1 MPAETLDQIVSLCKR
16 RGFIF
21 PGSEIYGGLQGTFD
35 YGPLGVELKNNL
47 KMAWWRSNVYERDDM
62 EGLDASIIMNRL
74 VWKYSGHEE
83 TFVDSMVDCQTCK
96 GRFRADKL
104 GESNC
109 LLHPKQRPGECEGQL
124 TEPRPFN
131 LMFRTQ
137 VGPVA
142 TEDSY
147 AYLRPETAQGIFANF
162 GNVLTTS
169 SRKLP
174 FGIAQIGKAF
184 RNEIT
189 PRNFIFRVRE
199 FEQMEIEYFVQPGT
213 EDEWH
218 ERWLQERLAW
228 WRSMGLRSD
237 NFQVYNV
244 PREELAHYSKA
255 TYDLMYR
262 FPIGFEELEGI
273 ASRMDYDL
281 GSHSRDQE
289 RLNLT
294 ASVTTNTD
302 STARLTFYD
311 QEQKQHIVPF
321 VIEPSA
327 GVDRGVLAVLTEGY
341 EEQQVKALDEA
352 KQQAITEALESFQK
366 SVDRSADKLP
376 ADQRDALLERTS
388 QLISE
393 MPASLPQVLSLLD
406 MPGASSIQLGKKLRG
421 QADQILDG
429 DTFRTVLHLKP
440 ALAPIKAAVF
450 PLKRNNPE
458 IVAQA
463 QGIRKMLQSEG
474 DMRTVYDDTGAIGK
488 LYRRQDE
495 IGTPFCITVDFDT
508 LGRGDDTALKDT
520 VTVRDR
526 DTMGQER
533 VPIGELQQYLREK
546 MRG

>member
-47 KMAWWRSNVYERDDM
+47 KAAWWRANVYERDDM

-74 VWKYSGHEE
+74 TWKYSGHEE
-83 TFVDSMVDCQTCK
+83 TFIDPLVDCRNCK
-96 GRFRADKL
+96 SRWRADHVQ
-104 GESNC
+104 GVCPNC
-109 LLHPKQRPGECEGQL
+109 GSSDL
-124 TEPRPFN
+124 TEPRAFN
-131 LMFRTQ
+131 LMFKTQ

-142 TEDSY
+142 DSDSF
-147 AYLRPETAQGIFANF
+147 AYLRPETAQGIFVNF
-162 GNVLTTS
+162 GNVLTTT

-174 FGIAQIGKAF
+174 FGIAQIGKSF

-199 FEQMEIEYFVQPGT
+199 FEQMEIEYFVHPGT

-218 ERWLQERLAW
+218 ERWLQDRLAW
-228 WRSMGLRSD
+228 WRSVGLHSD
-237 NFQVYNV
+237 NLQVYTV
-244 PREELAHYSKA
+244 PREEVAHYSKA

-273 ASRMDYDL
+273 ASRTDYDL
-281 GSHSRDQE
+281 GSHSRGNDQ
-289 RLNLT
+289 LDLM
-294 ASVTTNTD
+294 AKVMHNTD
-302 STARLTFYD
+302 STARLSYYD
-311 QEQKQHIVPF
+311 QEKREHIIPF
-321 VIEPSA
+321 VVEPSA

-341 EEQQVKALDEA
+341 EEQQVKALSED
-352 KQQAITEALESFQK
+352 QQKAVGEALESFRK
-366 SVDRSADKLP
+366 SVERNEKLP
-376 ADQRDALLERTS
+376 AEQRDELVERTA
-388 QLISE
+388 QISKALPE
-393 MPASLPQVLSLLD
+393 SLPQVLALLD
-406 MPGASSIQLGKKLRG
+406 MPGAGSIQVAKKLRG
-421 QADQILDG
+421 QADQVLSG
-429 DTFRTVLHLKP
+429 DTYRTVLHLKP
-440 ALAPIKAAVF
+440 AMAPIKVAVF
-450 PLKRNNPE
+450 PLKRNNDE
-458 IVAQA
+458 LVATA
-463 QGIRKMLQSEG
+463 QNIRKTLQSEG

-508 LGRGDDTALKDT
+508 LGRDGDIALKDT
-520 VTVRDR
+520 VTVRER
-526 DTMGQER
+526 DSMDQER

>member
-1 MPAETLDQIVSLCKR
+1 MPAETLEQIVSLCKR

-47 KMAWWRSNVYERDDM
+47 KAAWWRANVYERDDM
-62 EGLDASIIMNRL
+62 EGLDAAIIMNRL

-104 GESNC
+104 GEANC
-109 LLHPKQRPGECEGQL
+109 LLHPTKHPGECEGKL
-124 TEPRPFN
+124 TDPRPFN
-131 LMFRTQ
+131 LMFQTQ

-142 TEDSY
+142 DEHSY

-199 FEQMEIEYFVQPGT
+199 FEQMEIEYFVMPGQ

-218 ERWLQERLAW
+218 ERWLQDRLAW

-281 GSHSRDQE
+281 GSHSRDQGS
-289 RLNLT
+289 LDLT
-294 ASVTTNTD
+294 ANVTTNTD
-302 STARLTFYD
+302 STDRLTFYD
-311 QEQKQHIVPF
+311 QENRRHIVPF

-341 EEQQVKALDEA
+341 DEQQVKALSDERQKA
-352 KQQAITEALESFQK
+352 AAEALDAFMK
-366 SVDRSADKLP
+366 SVERNDKLP
-376 ADQRDALLERTS
+376 AEQRDAMLERGAAIGRD
-388 QLISE
+388 L
-393 MPASLPQVLSLLD
+393 PANLPQVLGLLD

-421 QADQILDG
+421 QVNPALDEAY
-429 DTFRTVLHLKP
+429 RTVLHLKP

-450 PLKRNNPE
+450 PLKRNQPE
-458 IVAQA
+458 IVETAQN
-463 QGIRKMLQSEG
+463 IRRMLQSEG

-508 LGRGDDTALKDT
+508 LGRGDDSALQNT

-526 DTMGQER
+526 DTMDQER